1 VARVATTEGVRPLR
15 IAELLDAGLKL
26 YARNWRVLCACVAGV
41 VLPLQILSAV
51 ALLTLAPEQ
60 LDPDTADTSIT
71 ATTND
76 PSLLAAECA
85 ILALQGLTYL
95 LATGACFKAIT
106 DARGGVEPTA
116 RGSLAAF
123 RPRIAAVLGIF
134 VLFSI
139 GVAAG
144 AFAFLVPAVWLAVA
158 WALAVPAVM
167 TERLGVPQALGRS
180 FRLVQGRWWGVFGT
194 LVLGVL
200 LVLVVSGIVESLLVS
215 PALGSGDV
223 GTAAA
228 IAFAGTVGG
237 IVTAPF
243 IAVVITLVYFDQRVR
258 HEGAEEPHPSGEPA
272 AATRWLPPEPPAH
285 H

>member
-1 VARVATTEGVRPLR
+1 MAPVATTERVRPLR
-15 IAELLDAGLKL
+15 IVELLDAALRL
-26 YARNWRVLCACVAGV
+26 YVRNWRVLCTCVVGF

-60 LDPDTADTSIT
+60 LDPDTADTSLT
-71 ATTND
+71 ATTQD

-106 DARGGVEPTA
+106 DARAGARPTA
-116 RGSLAAF
+116 AASLAAL
-123 RPRIAAVLGIF
+123 RPRIAIVLAVF
-134 VLFSI
+134 VMFSI

-158 WALAVPAVM
+158 WALAVPALM
-167 TERLGVPQALGRS
+167 TERLSATQALTRS

-194 LVLGVL
+194 LLLGVL
-200 LVLVVSGIVESLLVS
+200 LVLIVSGVVESLLVS
-215 PALGSGDV
+215 PALGGGDV
-223 GTAAA
+223 ATAAA
-228 IAFAGTVGG
+228 IAFAGTIGG

-243 IAVVITLVYFDQRVR
+243 IAVVITLVYLDQRVR
-258 HEGAEEPHPSGEPA
+258 HDGNQEPRPSEPVSE
-272 AATRWLPPEPPAH
+272 TRWLPPEPPAH
-285 H
+285 R